1 MKSKS
6 SFFLFL
12 SFVAGL
18 FATVTTCAA
27 RGPGACGAGCADD
40 AIRED
45 QTAVVLS
52 EQARSALL
60 FQIDEERMAR
70 ELYLAFGERWNL
82 RPFRNIVQAET
93 RHEAVLRALAKRAGL
108 SLPETVAGRFTT
120 AAVQERYDT
129 LLARGRQSAEEAL
142 RTGALVEEQ
151 DIADLRALAKSTDN
165 AELRQVVAAL
175 ERASGHHLAAF
186 VRNMGN
192 SYTAQVLPA
201 ADVIALTDKADGGK
215 SSAGR
220 SGRGAGWR
228 GGRAD

>member
-1 MKSKS
+1 MKSKCS
-6 SFFLFL
+6 LFL
-12 SFVAGL
+12 SLSIVAGL
-18 FATVTTCAA
+18 FATATTCAA

-45 QTAVVLS
+45 QAAVVVS

-129 LLARGRQSAEEAL
+129 LLARGRQSAQEAL

-151 DIADLRALAKSTDN
+151 DIADLRVLARSTDN
-165 AELRQVVAAL
+165 VDLRQAVAAL

-201 ADVIALTDKADGGK
+201 ADVIALTDKADGGMQ
-215 SSAGR
+215 SAGR
-220 SGRGAGWR
+220 SGRGGGWR
-228 GGRAD
+228 AD